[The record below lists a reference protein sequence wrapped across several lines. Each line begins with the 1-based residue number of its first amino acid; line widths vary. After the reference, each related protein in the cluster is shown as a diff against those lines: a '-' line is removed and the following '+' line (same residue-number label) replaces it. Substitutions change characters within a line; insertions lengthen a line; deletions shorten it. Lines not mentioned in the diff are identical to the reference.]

1 MGKFD
6 GILLCSDLDGTL
18 LNRDGAVSA
27 ENIEAIRHFQREGGC
42 FTFVT
47 GRMPYFAA
55 HIYQRVEPNAPFG
68 CINGG
73 GIYDHRA
80 GKYLWRRELPEE
92 ALTLAGET
100 LKAFP
105 EVGLQVNTFDRIYF
119 CRESPVMEGF
129 RRITGVPNCPRPL
142 AEIHEPMAK
151 IVFGEHD
158 PAVMTRLQIFLT
170 EHPAAKEFDFIH
182 SEQMLYEMLP
192 KGVSKGI
199 LIQKMAELLGI
210 DPRKTVAVGDYY
222 NDVPMLREAAL
233 GVAVANACP
242 AAREAADAI
251 TVSNEEH
258 AIAAVIR
265 DLESGKLPL
274 YE

>member
-1 MGKFD
+1 MGRFD

-18 LNRDGAVSA
+18 LNRSYAVSD
-27 ENIEAIRHFQREGGC
+27 ENIEAIRYFQREGGL

-55 HIYQRVEPNAPFG
+55 HVYQRVEPNAPFG

-73 GIYDHRA
+73 GIYDHRT
-80 GKYLWRRELPEE
+80 GRYIWRRELPEE
-92 ALTLAGET
+92 ALTLAKET
-100 LKAFP
+100 SKAFP

-119 CRESPVMEGF
+119 CKESPVMEGF
-129 RRITGVPNCPRPL
+129 RKATGVPNCPRPL
-142 AEIHEPMAK
+142 EEIDEPMAK

-192 KGVSKGI
+192 KGVNKGI

-210 DPRKTVAVGDYY
+210 DPRRTVAVGDYY
-222 NDVPMLREAAL
+222 NDIPMLREAAL

-242 AAREAADAI
+242 AARAEADAV

-265 DLESGKLPL
+265 DLESGKLSL
-274 YE
+274 Y